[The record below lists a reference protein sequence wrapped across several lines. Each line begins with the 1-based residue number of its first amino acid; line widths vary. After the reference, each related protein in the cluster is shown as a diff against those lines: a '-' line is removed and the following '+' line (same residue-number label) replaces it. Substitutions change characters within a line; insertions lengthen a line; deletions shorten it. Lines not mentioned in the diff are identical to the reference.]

1 MSLINKMLQ
10 DLDARGSQAGSALQS
25 EIKPVMIAERRLPLM
40 QIVLGVTVV
49 VIAMAIAAYFWL
61 KGRAPGPVS
70 NAPAVLTAA
79 APAETVPVAVT
90 AKQIPYVPP
99 EQRSTAAVAA
109 PATAPVQSVTPLA
122 APPVQPVTP
131 LASPPLQ
138 PVTPFVAPAAQPAT
152 PIAKPPVAMPARVP
166 AAAEPVKAPA
176 SAPKAAMAVAAAPAV
191 EKLSPVAPRALPA
204 PRELD
209 VAVVPEVQRTPA
221 PVQAGVGRDMTA
233 AQRAE
238 SQYRSAMAS
247 LEAGR
252 VSSALEGL
260 EAALKLNPRHDA
272 ARQSLVALLIEA
284 GRNDEAMQQLEQ
296 GLAVDAA
303 QPALAMLL
311 ARMQIERGTSGV
323 GTLQRTLPAAQ
334 GNADY
339 HAFLG
344 GALQRENRH
353 REAVEQYQAALRRI
367 PDQGVWLMGLGISLQ
382 AEKREAD
389 ALAAFQKAKMSGML
403 TPALM
408 TFVQGKIQQLQ

>member
-25 EIKPVMIAERRLPLM
+25 EIKPVMLPDRRLPLM
-40 QIVLGVTVV
+40 QIVLGATVV

-70 NAPAVLTAA
+70 DAPAVLTAA
-79 APAETVPVAVT
+79 APKAPNPVAAPVPAT
-90 AKQIPYVPP
+90 VAEPLVARQIPYVPP
-99 EQRSTAAVAA
+99 GEKAAAA
-109 PATAPVQSVTPLA
+109 PAA
-122 APPVQPVTP
+122 
-131 LASPPLQ
+131 
-138 PVTPFVAPAAQPAT
+138 
-152 PIAKPPVAMPARVP
+152 VP
-166 AAAEPVKAPA
+166 AAAPNPVAEKPPAAAARAVATAPA
-176 SAPKAAMAVAAAPAV
+176 QPAL
-191 EKLSPVAPRALPA
+191 EKLPSPAPRALPA
-204 PRELD
+204 PREIGE
-209 VAVVPEVQRTPA
+209 APVPEVQRPA
-221 PVQAGVGRDMTA
+221 TAAQAGVGREMTV

-238 SQYRSAMAS
+238 SQYRAAMTA
-247 LEAGR
+247 LDQGR
-252 VSSALEGL
+252 VSAALDGL

-296 GLAVDAA
+296 GLAVDAS

-323 GTLQRTLPAAQ
+323 ATLMRTLPAAQ

-339 HAFLG
+339 HAFLAG
-344 GALQRENRH
+344 VLQRENRH
-353 REAVEQYQAALRRI
+353 REAVEQYGAALRRV

-382 AEKREAD
+382 AEKRDAE

-403 TPALM
+403 TPQLT